1 MAMPLTP
8 DDTPFHP
15 ERVRRPREQVEFQ
28 IRQAIL
34 SGDFKVGDR
43 LPTEAELARGFG
55 VSRGT
60 VREALRALATAGLI
74 ASSPGA
80 SGGSFVEAVDHRS
93 LGDRF
98 GESLANVVQL
108 GTLDYAE
115 VAEVRR
121 LLEIPSARL
130 AARNRTD
137 EHLEQLRDIIDR
149 EKTVLVTDPDVPS
162 LNASFHAVL
171 ADAAG
176 NRMLA
181 ALISSMHWVTHPL
194 SYIEASPELGRE
206 SVIHHLRIASA
217 VRDRDEEAAEAAMG
231 AHLDYLREHVAQ
243 GIENAATFSM
253 VAQHA
258 AAAD

>member
-1 MAMPLTP
+1 MPIDPT
-8 DDTPFHP
+8 DTNFQP

-34 SGDFKVGDR
+34 SGEFKVGDR

-80 SGGSFVEAVDHRS
+80 TGGSFVEAVDHRS
-93 LGDRF
+93 LGERF

-108 GTLDYAE
+108 GTLDYGE
-115 VAEVRR
+115 VADVRR
-121 LLEIPSARL
+121 MLEIPSARL
-130 AARNRTD
+130 AARNHGE
-137 EHLEQLRDIIDR
+137 EHMNQLREIIDR
-149 EKTVLVTDPDVPS
+149 EKSISFTDPDVPN
-162 LNASFHAVL
+162 LNAAFHRVL
-171 ADAAG
+171 ADASG

-194 SYIEASPELGRE
+194 SYIETSPELGRE
-206 SVIHHLRIASA
+206 SVIHHISIASA
-217 VRDRDEEAAEAAMG
+217 VRERDEEAAATAME
-231 AHLDYLREHVAQ
+231 AHLDYLRDHVARGIQNGQ
-243 GIENAATFSM
+243 GLALDTNPTT
-253 VAQHA
+253 
-258 AAAD
+258 